1 MKSAV
6 TNGQALCLKY
16 NLKEAWK
23 VYYLNLFLYCLTEE
37 SLFTHSPLSRKMIG
51 RIVEWQI
58 SLSIASV
65 RSRQT
70 ESLQLT
76 FRDNATAQAPL
87 FLKWFQLRSKW
98 SILSFAA
105 SEKKKKKTGIH
116 AEFLRPV
123 KSLYHNLKFQMDSFM
138 VYWLNPLPF
147 SHFWN
152 LVTSNFTRTN

>member
-65 RSRQT
+65 RSRLT

-105 SEKKKKKTGIH
+105 SEKKKKKKNRDTCWVLKTSQIIIPQPEISNGFFYGI
-116 AEFLRPV
+116 LV
-123 KSLYHNLKFQMDSFM
+123 KSITIFSFLKSCD
-138 VYWLNPLPF
+138 L
-147 SHFWN
+147 
-152 LVTSNFTRTN
+152 